1 VSTFLRKNIAF
12 GVASALAAAVGMK
25 FWELLAAASAGLAP
39 GAFSDGV
46 AVAEGV
52 VAFVLGAGVFVKV
65 YMYVNE
71 KLEEMSE

>member
-1 VSTFLRKNIAF
+1 MSTFLRKNIAF

-25 FWELLAAASAGLAP
+25 LWELSAAASAGLAP

-46 AVAEGV
+46 AIARGA
-52 VAFVLGAGVFVKV
+52 VAFALGAGVFVKA